1 MATVMTKAGISLRMS
16 VADIVLSLSRESIP
30 MA

>member
-1 MATVMTKAGISLRMS
+1 MATVMTKAGISLRMF